1 MKIYRIPAKTK
12 AIIFDIDGT
21 LYNSAAYVHEQIDV
35 QIRHWAK
42 LNGWTDSEAR
52 KRMESFRKEWSR
64 NNGGKKI
71 SLGNAFTHFGIDIET
86 SIQWRN
92 NLLDPEK
99 FLPKDPELA
108 ATLEELSKDY
118 RMVCLTNN
126 PVQAA
131 YKTLEAVGIEKL
143 IPDIVGL
150 DTCHM
155 SKPALPM
162 LEKAMELVGAKPE
175 ECVSIGD
182 RYDIDLALPLSLGMG
197 AILVTGSKEL
207 KDLPEILRTQATQ

>member
-1 MKIYRIPAKTK
+1 MEVYRIPANTK

-42 LNGWTDSEAR
+42 LNGWTAQEAR
-52 KRMESFRKEWSR
+52 AKIESFRHQWSHDH
-64 NNGGKKI
+64 NGEKI
-71 SLGNAFTHFGIDIET
+71 SLGNTFTHFGIDIET

-92 NLLDPEK
+92 TLLEPEK
-99 FLPKDPELA
+99 FLKKDLALA
-108 ATLEELSKDY
+108 ATLTELSKNY

-131 YKTLEAVGIEKL
+131 YKTLEAVGIEKI
-143 IPDIVGL
+143 IPNIVGL
-150 DTCHM
+150 DTCHK

-162 LEKAMELVGAKPE
+162 LEKAMELVDAKPE
-175 ECVSIGD
+175 ECISIGD
-182 RYDIDLALPLSLGMG
+182 RYDIDLALPLEMGMG
-197 AILVTGSKEL
+197 AILVTGSNEL
-207 KDLPEILRTQATQ
+207 LNLPQLLSQHS